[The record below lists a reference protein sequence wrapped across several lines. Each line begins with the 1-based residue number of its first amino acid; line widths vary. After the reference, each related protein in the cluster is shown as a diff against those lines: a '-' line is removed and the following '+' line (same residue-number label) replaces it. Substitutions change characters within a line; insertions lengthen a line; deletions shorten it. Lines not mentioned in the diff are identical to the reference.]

1 MDLETINARTTVGQN
16 VLQYV
21 LGIAG
26 CASTADKIKEFFE
39 NNLLELNPTLK
50 FYSNMYKFF
59 KVGLS
64 EEDKQRLIEKL
75 SDDEEGKRFFAIM
88 REIDTDKTLS
98 YVLNA
103 TRALLNEKVTL
114 S

>member
-26 CASTADKIKEFFE
+26 CASTADK
-39 NNLLELNPTLK
+39 LNPTLK